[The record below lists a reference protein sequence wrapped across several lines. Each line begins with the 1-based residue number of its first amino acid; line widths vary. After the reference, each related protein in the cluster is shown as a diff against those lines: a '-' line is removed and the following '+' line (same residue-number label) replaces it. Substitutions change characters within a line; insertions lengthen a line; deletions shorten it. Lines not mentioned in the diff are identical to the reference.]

1 MGRRFQK
8 KTNDRNEKNEAKA
21 RTQISSQI
29 QTRHEKIENQE
40 EGGTAGVRHRFA
52 SFHSISFHFISFH
65 FISFHFISIQR
76 SELV

>member
-40 EGGTAGVRHRFA
+40 EGGTAGMWQRHSVHA
-52 SFHSISFHFISFH
+52 LIKQQLSITTI
-65 FISFHFISIQR
+65 I
-76 SELV
+76 